1 MALERAFLRLYRK
14 KYVEKCID
22 CKIGIAEK
30 KSWDF
35 TSLSLFSN
43 ANMATVLSVEP
54 DSGFQPTE

>member
-1 MALERAFLRLYRK
+1 MYRK
-14 KYVEKCID
+14 SD

-30 KSWDF
+30 KSGDF

-54 DSGFQPTE
+54 EAKRRPSTFQPTE